1 MKFDLSD
8 EQEAIR
14 SLAREILEKEVTQ
27 ERLKDVAGQPDGFDR
42 RLWEQ
47 LAKANL
53 LGVALPESVGGSD
66 LGFLALCL
74 LLREVGRTVAP
85 IPALATLALGAA
97 PIAQFGSDAQR
108 AQLLPGVVE
117 GRTLLTAARVEPG
130 SEEPASPHVVAREER
145 GAVRRKGLKSCVPA
159 AHLAVRV
166 LVPARG
172 SDGGTG
178 VFLLD
183 PRGDGVRL
191 ERQETTS
198 GEPQFRIALEDAAAE
213 ALGDPRSGDAI
224 TTWIAERATAGVCAL
239 QLGVSE
245 RALEITAGYV
255 RERKQFERPIG
266 SFQAVHQRAA
276 DAFIQLEAM
285 RLTTWQAAWRLEQGE
300 PAADAVAVAKFWAA
314 EGGQFVGYAAQHL
327 HGGIGVD
334 IDYPIAR
341 YYLWAKQLEL
351 SFGSAAHQLVR
362 LGGRLADAPG
372 ANA

>member
-108 AQLLPGVVE
+108 AQLLPG
-117 GRTLLTAARVEPG
+117 

-145 GAVRRKGLKSCVPA
+145 GAFRLNGLKTCVPA
-159 AHLAVRV
+159 AHLAERV

-255 RERKQFERPIG
+255 RERKQFDRPIG